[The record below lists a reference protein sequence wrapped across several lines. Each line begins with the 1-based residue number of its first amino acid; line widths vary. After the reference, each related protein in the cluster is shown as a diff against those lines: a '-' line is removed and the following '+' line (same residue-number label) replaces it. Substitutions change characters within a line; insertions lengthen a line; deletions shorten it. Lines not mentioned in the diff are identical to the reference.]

1 MDLSPPQRH
10 QELRDGLSA
19 LLASHAASARDAPD
33 SSGPRDAPGLWA
45 DLVSGG
51 WVTFG
56 FPEASGGRGGGIGD
70 LVVVAETL
78 GGGHGATPFQGGI
91 VLCGQALLTT
101 SGEGDRLRALLA
113 GERTFT
119 YCNWEGFED
128 PGAIPSTVE
137 AAETANGWALDGS
150 ARFVPYADVVDEL
163 LVLADVPAGGERR
176 GPTLFAVPG
185 SSSGLTLQSVP
196 TVGGDHYSHVRFSR
210 VEVDATQV
218 VGQVGGAMQWLPRV
232 LDIGRVVLAAEMVGA
247 AAAALSHATHWAT
260 TRVQFNA
267 PIGSF
272 QAVQHRLADA
282 YIDVV
287 TAQDSVYDAAGLID
301 RGEGARLAAAAAKAY
316 CADACRRVT
325 AAAHQMCGGEGI
337 YADQPLHWWHRRVAA
352 LVPVLGSVRY
362 LHAIVATSV
371 LSD

>member
-19 LLASHAASARDAPD
+19 LVASHVTPEGDARDPSEPGD
-33 SSGPRDAPGLWA
+33 DPGLWP

-51 WVTFG
+51 WVTVG

-78 GGGHGATPFQGGI
+78 GGGHVATPFQGGI
-91 VLCGQALLTT
+91 VLCGQALLATPE
-101 SGEGDRLRALLA
+101 EGDRLRALLA

-128 PGAIPSTVE
+128 PGARPPTVE
-137 AAETANGWALDGS
+137 ATETANGWALDGS

-163 LVLADVPAGGERR
+163 LVLADVPAG
-176 GPTLFAVPG
+176 PTLFAVPG
-185 SSSGLTLQSVP
+185 SSSGLTTQPVP
-196 TVGGDHYSHVRFSR
+196 TVGGDRYSHVGFSR
-210 VEVDATQV
+210 VEVDEAQV
-218 VGQVGGAMQWLPRV
+218 VGQVGRAMQWLPRV

-247 AAAALSHATHWAT
+247 AAAALSHATSWAT

-267 PIGSF
+267 PIGSL

-301 RGEGARLAAAAAKAY
+301 RGEEARVAAAEAKAY

-362 LHAIVATSV
+362 LQAIVAASV

>member
-1 MDLSPPQRH
+1 MDLLPPQR
-10 QELRDGLSA
+10 QQGLRDGLSA
-19 LLASHAASARDAPD
+19 LLASHATSERDARD
-33 SSGPRDAPGLWA
+33 SSGSGDDPGLWP

-56 FPEASGGRGGGIGD
+56 FPEAFGGRGGGVGD

-78 GGGHGATPFQGGI
+78 GRGHVATPFVAGI
-91 VLCGQALLTT
+91 VLCGQALLATP
-101 SGEGDRLRALLA
+101 GEGDRLRALLA

-128 PGAIPSTVE
+128 PGERPPTVE
-137 AAETANGWALDGS
+137 ATETAHGWALEGS
-150 ARFVPYADVVDEL
+150 ARFVPYEDDVDEL
-163 LVLADVPAGGERR
+163 LVMADLQAGRDQR
-176 GPTLFAVPG
+176 GPTLFAVPR
-185 SSSGLTLQSVP
+185 SSSGLITQPVP
-196 TVGGDHYSHVRFSR
+196 TVGGDRCSHVRFSR
-210 VEVDATQV
+210 VEVGAAQV
-218 VGQVGGAMQWLPRV
+218 VGQLGGATQWLPRV

-247 AAAALSHATHWAT
+247 AAAALSHATDWAT

-267 PIGSF
+267 PIGSL
-272 QAVQHRLADA
+272 QAVQHRLSDA

-301 RGEGARLAAAAAKAY
+301 REEGARVAAAQAKAY

-337 YADQPLHWWHRRVAA
+337 YADEPLHRWHRRVAA

-362 LHAIVATSV
+362 LRAIVAASI
-371 LSD
+371 LAD

>member
-1 MDLSPPQRH
+1 MDLSPTQR
-10 QELRDGLSA
+10 QRELRDALTA
-19 LLASHAASARDAPD
+19 LLASHATSERDARD
-33 SSGPRDAPGLWA
+33 SSGPGYDPGLWS

-51 WVTFG
+51 WVTVG
-56 FPEASGGRGGGIGD
+56 FPEAFGGRGGGVGD

-78 GGGHGATPFQGGI
+78 GGGHVPTPLHGGI
-91 VLCGQALLTT
+91 VLCGQALL
-101 SGEGDRLRALLA
+101 SAPGEGDRLRALLS

-119 YCNWEGFED
+119 YCNWEGFEE
-128 PGAIPSTVE
+128 PGERPPTVE
-137 AAETANGWALDGS
+137 ATETAHGWRLDGL
-150 ARFVPYADVVDEL
+150 ARFVPYGDDVDEL
-163 LVLADVPAGGERR
+163 LVLADVQAGGATR
-176 GPTLFAVPG
+176 GPTLFVVPG
-185 SSSGLTLQSVP
+185 SSSGLTTVPVP
-196 TVGGDHYSHVRFSR
+196 TVGGDRYSHVRFSK
-210 VEVDATQV
+210 VEVDAAQV
-218 VGQVGGAMQWLPRV
+218 VGPVGGAMQWLPRV

-260 TRVQFNA
+260 TRVQFNV

-301 RGEGARLAAAAAKAY
+301 RGEEARVAAAEAKAY
-316 CADACRRVT
+316 CGDACRRVT

-337 YADQPLHWWHRRVAA
+337 SADQPLHRWHRRVAA

-362 LHAIVATSV
+362 LHAIVAASV
-371 LSD
+371 LPG